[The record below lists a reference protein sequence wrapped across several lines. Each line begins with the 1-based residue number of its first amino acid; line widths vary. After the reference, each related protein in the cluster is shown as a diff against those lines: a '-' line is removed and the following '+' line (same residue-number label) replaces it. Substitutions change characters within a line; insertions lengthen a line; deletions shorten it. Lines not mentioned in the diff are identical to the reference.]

1 MKWADSGVEK
11 RGTDV
16 GACASFIDT
25 TATVMGRT
33 FKMTVIFDMQWT
45 LCDDAKATSGRT
57 WA

>member
-25 TATVMGRT
+25 TATVMGRA
-33 FKMTVIFDMQWT
+33 FKMTVKVDMQWIFRG
-45 LCDDAKATSGRT
+45 DANAINGRT